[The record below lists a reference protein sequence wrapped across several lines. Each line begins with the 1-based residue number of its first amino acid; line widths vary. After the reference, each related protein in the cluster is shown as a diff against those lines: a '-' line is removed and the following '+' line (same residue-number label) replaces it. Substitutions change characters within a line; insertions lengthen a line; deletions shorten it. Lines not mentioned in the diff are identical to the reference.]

1 MQTEDLA
8 REHREANHPDMPTA
22 DAPDVAVE
30 AQPQAPND
38 GERKATLGPLGAF
51 FKRRAEYFEQE
62 ATMLAVTLEQL
73 ARRGE

>member
-8 REHREANHPDMPTA
+8 REHREANHT

-30 AQPQAPND
+30 AQQPAEPT